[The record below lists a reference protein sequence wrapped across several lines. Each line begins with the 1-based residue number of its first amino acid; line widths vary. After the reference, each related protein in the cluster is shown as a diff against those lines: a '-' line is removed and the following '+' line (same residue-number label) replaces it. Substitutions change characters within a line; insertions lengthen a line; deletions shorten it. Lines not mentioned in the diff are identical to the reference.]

1 MSLEEERQCKEELQV
16 RDFVFETNE
25 CFPLLRTLMLA
36 MPFFFGFHHV
46 VKRVSYK
53 RKKKKSA
60 RTPTNNSLKLD
71 ADYKRAL

>member
-36 MPFFFGFHHV
+36 MPFFLLLFCYSLFFCFHHV

-53 RKKKKSA
+53 RKKKNL
-60 RTPTNNSLKLD
+60 RV
-71 ADYKRAL
+71 RQ